1 MPRATAD
8 AAGGG
13 GGGAAATAASGSGM
27 ESNIK
32 AAAHVPLAVFSKSSS
47 LMSDRASQAMEK
59 ALRHAPPAAPPR
71 SAANFNFV
79 STSLS
84 SHATA
89 GVRGCVYCETPVLLE
104 GAAAAGHPSCP

>member
-13 GGGAAATAASGSGM
+13 GGAAASGSGM
-27 ESNIK
+27 EKKNNNK
-32 AAAHVPLAVFSKSSS
+32 GAAHVPLAVFSKSSS

-71 SAANFNFV
+71 SATIFIIF
-79 STSLS
+79 SL
-84 SHATA
+84 
-89 GVRGCVYCETPVLLE
+89 LL
-104 GAAAAGHPSCP
+104 